1 MHHLSNRHAGICQ
14 IAEIGDADLIV
25 ISPSDPSFETIIRA
39 WQKHQRGPLPVVY
52 DEAIHQALIYR
63 SLSVSEE
70 EIPYLSKPATTSGL
84 TALFSG
90 RFAGV
95 ADTAERLED
104 AATSV
109 SSLKTI
115 LENACEQALC
125 IEVRSKHVASLFIDS
140 LAGVARIS
148 NSWMEGNDLSLD
160 FKRLLAEKTAFAS
173 RKIKPKKAAEKAQD
187 WQYRAIGIDH
197 LLWLIGYNSPVMKLP
212 EGQLQIQSWPDFGR
226 LPYTH
231 LDLRLASHMI
241 RGVQVEDLAANKAI
255 DADLIARFIQAAAL
269 SGIVLDT
276 STERGGDRGST
287 VPVVAGIISASRE
300 AVATDTVLIRKLLRR
315 IFRKK
320 AAY

>member
-1 MHHLSNRHAGICQ
+1 MHHLSNRHAGICE
-14 IAEIGDADLIV
+14 IAEIGDADLVV

-39 WQKHQRGPLPVVY
+39 WRKHQRGPLPVVY
-52 DEAIHQALIYR
+52 DEVIHQALIYR

-70 EIPYLSKPATTSGL
+70 EIPYLIKPATTSGL

-90 RFAGV
+90 RLAGLS
-95 ADTAERLED
+95 DNPDHLED
-104 AATSV
+104 TGNSV
-109 SSLKTI
+109 SSLKMI

-125 IEVRSKHVASLFIDS
+125 IEVRSKHVASLFMDVQT
-140 LAGVARIS
+140 GVARIS
-148 NSWMEGNDLSLD
+148 NSWMDGNDLSLE
-160 FKRLLAEKTAFAS
+160 FKKLLAEKAAFSS

-197 LLWLIGYNSPVMKLP
+197 LLWLVGYNSPVLGLP
-212 EGQLQIQSWPDFGR
+212 EGRLQIRSWPDFGR

-241 RGVQVEDLAANKAI
+241 RGVQMADLLAHKAI
-255 DADLIARFIQAAAL
+255 NADLIARFIQAAAL
-269 SGIVLDT
+269 SGGVLDT
-276 STERGGDRGST
+276 AIDTEGDSTA
-287 VPVVAGIISASRE
+287 PVVAGIISSSRE
-300 AVATDTVLIRKLLRR
+300 TVATDTVLIRKLLRR